1 MIAEIGHFALILALI
16 VAVIQGVLPLVGA
29 ARGISSWMA
38 AGRMCASANALF
50 LTVAFASLAYCFY
63 ISDFTVLNV
72 ANNSNSLLPWYY
84 KVAATWGSHE
94 GSILF
99 WSVTLSW
106 WALAVSFASR
116 RLSEEMMARVL
127 GIMGLVL
134 MGFLAFMLFTSNPFQ
149 RLFPAAPEGA
159 DLNPLLQ
166 DPGMVFHPPLLYLGY
181 VGFSVPFAFALAAL
195 ISGKLDVA
203 WARWMRPWTTAAWIL
218 LTLGIS
224 LGSYWAYYE
233 LGWGGWWFWDPVEN
247 ASFIPWLVTTAML
260 HAFVLQKTGTFRL
273 TVFLALISFALCLF
287 GSFMVRSGIVQSV
300 HAFAADPARGAALL
314 ILSVVLLVP
323 AFVLYAARI
332 EGLTKHEAEAQ
343 GSPGGVFYF
352 TVTAGIYLTIAAAA
366 SVLIGTLYPLIY
378 DLFALGKISVGAPY
392 FNAFFAPMTIAAAV
406 LIGVVQAAKL
416 PRLFSVCAAVLSL
429 AAAAAI
435 AALFKPSDL
444 VLTVLGFAGA
454 FWVASTALGA
464 AAKRSISAAAV
475 IAHLGLAVSMAGATG
490 TSNYETENLL
500 RMGPGL
506 GKPIADLIF
515 VYDETKDV
523 VTRSY
528 RAKEAQILVMNEKEE
543 VQFTLR
549 PQRQTFTTNGME
561 MTAAGIR
568 HGLWRDI
575 YVSLGNELGNGEYLV
590 RISIKPLVSWL
601 WAGAL
606 LMLLS
611 LPLAYIGRRRKET
624 QK

>member
-247 ASFIPWLVTTAML
+247 ASFIPWLVTTALL

-435 AALFKPSDL
+435 AALFKPLDP

>member
-260 HAFVLQKTGTFRL
+260 HAFVLQKTGTFRF

>member
-134 MGFLAFMLFTSNPFQ
+134 MGFLAFMLFTSNPFL

-300 HAFAADPARGAALL
+300 HAFAVDPARGAALL

>member
-134 MGFLAFMLFTSNPFQ
+134 MGFLAFMLFTSNPFL

-332 EGLTKHEAEAQ
+332 EGLTKHEVEAQ

-435 AALFKPSDL
+435 AALFKPLDP